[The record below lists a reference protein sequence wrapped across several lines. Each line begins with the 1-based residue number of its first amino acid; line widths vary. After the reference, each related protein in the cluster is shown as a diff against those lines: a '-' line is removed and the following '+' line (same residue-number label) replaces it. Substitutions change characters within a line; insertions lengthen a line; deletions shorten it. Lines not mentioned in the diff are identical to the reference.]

1 MAHLN
6 INIVELRILFAG
18 TTFYFETTAPPDYVY
33 LKDFQNNRYKERFL
47 KSRGLEFNK
56 KNMSIVRPD
65 LSDKSVNPSAALVM
79 NYGCQMVGMSF
90 QSFDNNM
97 EYYSLFFDRA
107 GSAFA
112 LKP

>member
-56 KNMSIVRPD
+56 KNSTQTEIKGFKIKED
-65 LSDKSVNPSAALVM
+65 EK
-79 NYGCQMVGMSF
+79 
-90 QSFDNNM
+90 
-97 EYYSLFFDRA
+97 E
-107 GSAFA
+107 
-112 LKP
+112 